1 MKNEL
6 KVINT
11 MSVETPTGF
20 RTFNLID
27 GDITETDDPLLIASS
42 WKTIGN
48 HVGGLVID
56 SLKSSHNVDFKKLR
70 PIVNLGNGVGT
81 FEVAAPNDSLP
92 WRLLVVGLPGVE
104 GIDEPSPAD
113 LKLYSEGVW
122 TLFGSLAA
130 LEIRGENYTSMS
142 MPVLGGNREYPPKFV
157 ASNLLKQS
165 MEWLKTSRSMA
176 TINAW
181 VHDKTMLAVWVEAMD
196 SVLHRRTISSTADSV
211 AHALKLEIL
220 EQIRSSEPDSSSSF
234 KEHSVGITRELRGDE
249 VSIRRLATFG
259 RILTEQMVREIT
271 LSEGLSWNGNLF
283 EGISELG
290 RHRKIAPWIIS
301 HFHTLRILG
310 NETVHGSPDKHYVPP
325 DLQDSDLVPV
335 LACLSRILSFWKSW
349 RAH

>member
-6 KVINT
+6 KVVNT

-20 RTFNLID
+20 RTFNLIH
-27 GDITETDDPLLIASS
+27 GDIRETDDPLLIASS
-42 WKTIGN
+42 WEIIGG
-48 HVGGLVID
+48 VGGLVIE
-56 SLKSSHNVDFKKLR
+56 SLEHTYGVDFTKR
-70 PIVNLGNGVGT
+70 TPIVNLGNGVGT
-81 FEVAAPNDSLP
+81 FEVDAPNDSLR
-92 WRLLVVGLPGVE
+92 WRLLVVGLPGAEGRVE
-104 GIDEPSPAD
+104 LSEND

-130 LEIRGENYTSMS
+130 LEMRGENYASMS

-157 ASNLLKQS
+157 ASTLLEHS
-165 MEWLKTSRSMA
+165 MGWLKTSRSMT

-196 SVLHRRTISSTADSV
+196 SVLHRHTISSTAGSV
-211 AHALKLEIL
+211 AQALKHEIL
-220 EQIRSSEPDSSSSF
+220 AQIQTSKLYSSSPF
-234 KEHSVGITRELRGDE
+234 RVPSVGITQELQSDE
-249 VSIRRLATFG
+249 ISIQRLATFG
-259 RILTEQMVREIT
+259 RILIEQIVRELV
-271 LSEGLSWNGNLF
+271 LSQELSWNGNLF

-310 NETVHGSPDKHYVPP
+310 NETVHGIPDKHYVPP

-335 LACLSRILSFWKSW
+335 LACLSRILSFWESW
-349 RAH
+349 RAP

>member
-42 WKTIGN
+42 WETIGN

-56 SLKSSHNVDFKKLR
+56 DLKSSHNVDFKKLT

-81 FEVAAPNDSLP
+81 FEVGAPNDSLP

-165 MEWLKTSRSMA
+165 MEWLKTSRSMT

-196 SVLHRRTISSTADSV
+196 SVLHRRTISSTAGSV
-211 AHALKLEIL
+211 AQALKHEIL
-220 EQIRSSEPDSSSSF
+220 AQIQTSKLYSSSPF
-234 KEHSVGITRELRGDE
+234 RVPSVGITQELQSDE
-249 VSIRRLATFG
+249 ISIQRLATFG
-259 RILTEQMVREIT
+259 RILIEQIVRELV
-271 LSEGLSWNGNLF
+271 LSQELSWNGNLF

-335 LACLSRILSFWKSW
+335 LACLSRILSFWESW
-349 RAH
+349 RAP

>member
-1 MKNEL
+1 
-6 KVINT
+6 

-27 GDITETDDPLLIASS
+27 GNITETKDPLLIASS
-42 WKTIGN
+42 WEIFDS
-48 HVGGLVID
+48 VGGLVID
-56 SLKSSHNVDFKKLR
+56 SLVSSHDVDFKKLK

-81 FEVAAPNDSLP
+81 FEVGASNDFLP

-104 GIDEPSPAD
+104 GMGEPSPD
-113 LKLYSEGVW
+113 ILKLYSEGVW

-142 MPVLGGNREYPPKFV
+142 IPVLGGNREYPPEFV
-157 ASNLLKQS
+157 ASTLLKQS
-165 MEWLKTSRSMA
+165 MEWLKTSKSMT

-181 VHDKTMLAVWVEAMD
+181 IYDKTMLTVWIEAMD

-211 AHALKLEIL
+211 AQALKSEIL
-220 EQIRSSEPDSSSSF
+220 VEIQSSEPYSSSPFRES
-234 KEHSVGITRELRGDE
+234 SVGITRELQSDE
-249 VSIRRLATFG
+249 VSIQRLATFG
-259 RILTEQMVREIT
+259 RILIEQIVREIV

-283 EGISELG
+283 EGISQLTK
-290 RHRKIAPWIIS
+290 HKKIAPWIIS
-301 HFHTLRILG
+301 HFHTLRVLG
-310 NETVHGSPDKHYVPP
+310 NETVHGSPDDHYVPA

-349 RAH
+349 RAL